1 MGKYLAF
8 SRIAFQQELAA
19 RGAVF
24 GRFVFYALLL
34 MIFSHLWS
42 AIYEKETLSRSAAV
56 DMLWYL
62 ALTEWIVLSVPMVYS
77 DIERDVKSGDIAYQI
92 ARPVSYLNVKLFE
105 AFGMLALR
113 MTVLGIAGVVFAR
126 IFSGGFPSHPL
137 GLLLA
142 TPLCF
147 LAGLLA
153 TVTYTAI
160 GFSAF
165 WLQEA
170 TPVYWVWQKMSF
182 VFGGLIFPLSIYPGW
197 LQKIAL
203 LTPFSFFL
211 YRPAHAV
218 VQADPAEALRTLLGQ
233 LAWGFAAVVV
243 LKALYA
249 RGQKILQVNG
259 G

>member
-1 MGKYLAF
+1 MRKYLAF

-19 RGAVF
+19 RGAVI
-24 GRFVFYALLL
+24 GRFVFYGLILL
-34 MIFSHLWS
+34 IFSHLW
-42 AIYEKETLSRSAAV
+42 AVVYEHESLSRADSI

-62 ALTEWIVLSVPMVYS
+62 ALTEWIVLSVPLAYA
-77 DIERDVKSGDIAYQI
+77 DIERDVKSGDIAYMLG
-92 ARPVSYLNVKLFE
+92 RPVSYLNMKLFE

-113 MTVLGIAGVVFAR
+113 MLVLGCAGILMAR
-126 IFSGGFPSHPL
+126 VFSGGFPSHPT

-142 TPLCF
+142 VPLCF

-153 TVTYTAI
+153 TVTFTAI

-182 VFGGLIFPLSIYPGW
+182 VFGGLILPLSIYPAW
-197 LQKIAL
+197 LQKVAL
-203 LTPFSFFL
+203 ATPFSYFL

-233 LAWGFAAVVV
+233 LAWGVVAVAT